1 MKWSF
6 NLNRYELQNK
16 KYDDKFLKEIVWR
29 NFMSIVLSRVTLGS
43 LPDNVSRPQ
52 YKYNDLEPGIIHIGY
67 GNFHRA
73 SIRKQMQK
81 ST

>member
-1 MKWSF
+1 
-6 NLNRYELQNK
+6 
-16 KYDDKFLKEIVWR
+16 
-29 NFMSIVLSRVTLGS
+29 MSIVLSRETLGS

-73 SIRKQMQK
+73 HQSLIYG
-81 ST
+81 